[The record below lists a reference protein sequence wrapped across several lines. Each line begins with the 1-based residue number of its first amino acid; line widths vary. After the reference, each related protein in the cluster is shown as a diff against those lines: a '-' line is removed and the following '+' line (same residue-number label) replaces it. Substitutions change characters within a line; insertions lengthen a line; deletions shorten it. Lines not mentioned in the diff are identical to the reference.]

1 MRSTLI
7 AFIAVFVIANFSGA
21 VVRSNWGSAE
31 AAQGNIRT
39 KKIGFLVI
47 RNGSDFA
54 TLNVTVYRLEGGA
67 KIPVK
72 IATIAPI
79 SSEIYS
85 LQVGDY
91 LATFDAENGTSAIS
105 ESRFSIEAGS
115 DYTINFHTIDK
126 LRS

>member
-7 AFIAVFVIANFSGA
+7 AFIAVFVFANFSGA
-21 VVRSNWGSAE
+21 VVRSDWGTAE
-31 AAQGNIRT
+31 AAQGNISA

-54 TLNVTVYRLEGGA
+54 TLTVSVYRLEGGA

-72 IATIAPI
+72 MARIPPVA
-79 SSEIYS
+79 SQIYS
-85 LQVGDY
+85 LGVGDY
-91 LATFDAENGTSAIS
+91 LATFDAENGTAAIS

-115 DYTINFHTIDK
+115 DYTINFHTKDK